1 MNERIREHN
10 DQLKQKLKA
19 IADECFSVTPEWDEL
34 MLFLELG
41 SKVLTKDADEWYE
54 KTLWQDKK

>member
-10 DQLKQKLKA
+10 EQLKQKLKA
-19 IADECFSVTPEWDEL
+19 IADECFSVTPDWNEL

-41 SKVLTKDADEWYE
+41 SKVLTRDADE
-54 KTLWQDKK
+54 